1 MKGLVK
7 GILAIGTAIAVGC
20 VIYKKVKENKE
31 EAESKEE
38 VIIEEKTQEL
48 TEEKQELYN
57 KIVAQVR
64 KEMKPIA
71 RANYIRRFMIAFSI
85 GMFYIFM
92 NYNISVKYK
101 DAMIFESTNKEV
113 DVA

>member
-7 GILAIGTAIAVGC
+7 GILAIGTAIVVGC

-31 EAESKEE
+31 
-38 VIIEEKTQEL
+38 VNIEETQEL
-48 TEEKQELYN
+48 TEEQQEIYN
-57 KIVAQVR
+57 EVRAQVM

-71 RANYIRRFMIAFSI
+71 RVNYIKRFMMVFGIS
-85 GMFYIFM
+85 MFYIFM
-92 NYNISVKYK
+92 HYNISIEYK
-101 DAMIFESTNKEV
+101 NKPIFEYNLKKD